1 MTATQH
7 TSAAPRG
14 VDIDELPALF
24 DGVIKLARSALGI
37 RAFGAQVIDLPPS
50 YTTDSHDET
59 ATGQE
64 ELYVAL
70 SGDGAVDVS
79 DWGSLA
85 LEPGRLV
92 LVPPA
97 CAPDA
102 SKRRR
107 RRARAGDRRSARR
120 GVRAAAVDRVRG
132 GGTMTATSATAI
144 EQDQV
149 EAFAGRVVGDI
160 AATMSTIFVAL
171 GDKLG
176 LFSAL
181 ASGGPATPAELA
193 QRTATDERYVREW
206 LHGLTANGYLEL
218 DRSTGR
224 FSLPAAHAAVL
235 ADEGGLWFLGGG
247 YQELAGM
254 LPVLGRIESAF
265 REGGGVPQAAYAD
278 DAYDGMA
285 RFTRAWFDHRLPGDW
300 LPVLG
305 DLHSRLETGLRW
317 ADVGAGAGRAVIRL
331 AELFPAS
338 TFVGYDAFP
347 AQVQRARRAAEEAGV
362 GDRVRFEVA
371 DAAQGLPEKFDVIS
385 TFDVVHDAADP
396 AGLVAGIRRSLAD
409 DGTYLMLEINCADD
423 PADNTGPVASVMY
436 GFSVLYCMTTSLAQ
450 GGEGLGTCGCPPA
463 VVEALGHA
471 AGFGSVRELEIGD
484 PFNRLYELR
493 A

>member
-1 MTATQH
+1 M
-7 TSAAPRG
+7 
-14 VDIDELPALF
+14 
-24 DGVIKLARSALGI
+24 
-37 RAFGAQVIDLPPS
+37 
-50 YTTDSHDET
+50 
-59 ATGQE
+59 
-64 ELYVAL
+64 
-70 SGDGAVDVS
+70 
-79 DWGSLA
+79 
-85 LEPGRLV
+85 
-92 LVPPA
+92 
-97 CAPDA
+97 
-102 SKRRR
+102 
-107 RRARAGDRRSARR
+107 
-120 GVRAAAVDRVRG
+120 
-132 GGTMTATSATAI
+132 SATTTNQV
-144 EQDQV
+144 EQEQV

-181 ASGGPATPAELA
+181 ASGGPATPAQLA
-193 QRTATDERYVREW
+193 QRTDTDERYVREW

-218 DRSTGR
+218 DRETGS

-235 ADEGGLWFLGGG
+235 ADEGGMWFLGGG
-247 YQELAGM
+247 YQEVAGM

-285 RFTRAWFDHRLPGDW
+285 RFTRAWFDHRLAGDW
-300 LPVLG
+300 LPALP
-305 DLHSRLETGLRW
+305 DLQRRLETGLRW
-317 ADVGAGAGRAVIRL
+317 ADVGSGAGRAVIRL

-338 TFVGYDAFP
+338 AFVGYDAFP
-347 AQVQRARRAAEEAGV
+347 AQVERARRAAEEAGL

-371 DAAQGLPEKFDVIS
+371 DASQGLPEKFDVIS

-409 DGTYLMLEINCADD
+409 DGSYLMLEINCADD

-450 GGEGLGTCGCPPA
+450 GGAGLGTCGCPPS
-463 VVEALGHA
+463 VVEDLGRS
-471 AGFGSVRELEIGD
+471 AGFGSVRELDIGD

-493 A
+493 P

>member
-1 MTATQH
+1 M
-7 TSAAPRG
+7 
-14 VDIDELPALF
+14 
-24 DGVIKLARSALGI
+24 
-37 RAFGAQVIDLPPS
+37 
-50 YTTDSHDET
+50 
-59 ATGQE
+59 
-64 ELYVAL
+64 
-70 SGDGAVDVS
+70 
-79 DWGSLA
+79 
-85 LEPGRLV
+85 
-92 LVPPA
+92 
-97 CAPDA
+97 
-102 SKRRR
+102 
-107 RRARAGDRRSARR
+107 
-120 GVRAAAVDRVRG
+120 
-132 GGTMTATSATAI
+132 SATTTTQV

-149 EAFAGRVVGDI
+149 EAFAGRVVVDI

-181 ASGGPATPAELA
+181 ASGGPATPAQLA

-206 LHGLTANGYLEL
+206 LHGLTANDYLDL

-224 FSLPAAHAAVL
+224 FSLPTAHAAVL

-278 DAYDGMA
+278 DAYTGMA
-285 RFTRAWFDHRLPGDW
+285 RFTRAWFDHRLAGDW
-300 LPVLG
+300 LPALP
-305 DLHSRLETGLRW
+305 DLQRRLESGLRW
-317 ADVGAGAGRAVIRL
+317 ADVGSGAGRAVMCL

-347 AQVQRARRAAEEAGV
+347 AQVERARRAAEEAGV

-371 DAAQGLPEKFDVIS
+371 DASQGLPETFDVIS

-409 DGTYLMLEINCADD
+409 DGTYLMFEINCADN
-423 PADNTGPVASVMY
+423 PADNVGPVASVMY

-450 GGEGLGTCGCPPA
+450 GGAGLGTCGCPPS
-463 VVEALGHA
+463 VVEELGRA
-471 AGFGSVRELEIGD
+471 AGFGSVRELDIGD

>member
-1 MTATQH
+1 
-7 TSAAPRG
+7 
-14 VDIDELPALF
+14 
-24 DGVIKLARSALGI
+24 
-37 RAFGAQVIDLPPS
+37 
-50 YTTDSHDET
+50 
-59 ATGQE
+59 
-64 ELYVAL
+64 
-70 SGDGAVDVS
+70 
-79 DWGSLA
+79 
-85 LEPGRLV
+85 
-92 LVPPA
+92 
-97 CAPDA
+97 
-102 SKRRR
+102 
-107 RRARAGDRRSARR
+107 
-120 GVRAAAVDRVRG
+120 
-132 GGTMTATSATAI
+132 MTATSPTAI
-144 EQDQV
+144 EQEQV

-193 QRTATDERYVREW
+193 ERTATDERYVREW
-206 LHGLTANGYLEL
+206 LHGLTANGYLDL
-218 DRSTGR
+218 DRPTGR
-224 FSLPAAHAAVL
+224 FSLPAAHSAVL

-305 DLHSRLETGLRW
+305 DLQSRLETGLRW

-338 TFVGYDAFP
+338 TFVGYDAFE

-371 DAAQGLPEKFDVIS
+371 DASQGLPEKFDVIS

-409 DGTYLMLEINCADD
+409 DGSYLMLEINCADD
-423 PADNTGPVASVMY
+423 PADNVGPVASVMY

-450 GGEGLGTCGCPPA
+450 GGKGLGTCGCPPA
-463 VVEALGHA
+463 VVEALGHG
-471 AGFGSVRELEIGD
+471 AGFGSVRELDIGD